1 MRGKLKRVRVMRA
14 DRPVSFRAAQ
24 SLAGSQKRAAL
35 EKTQRFL
42 VAELSDVGA
51 NDQLS
56 ARKLQQLLG
65 QVRRELGQ

>member
-1 MRGKLKRVRVMRA
+1 MSKEWGRATVIALAVR
-14 DRPVSFRAAQ
+14 DLRAAQ